1 VQHLRKRVTSL
12 AAYISQQK
20 ENNMADIPTGLMRP
34 EQRKN
39 DMLTM
44 LHKMFGPAPST
55 PRTIEEELQGL
66 DSKELQLVLSTANM
80 VKLAHGFK
88 SNNTQP
94 YIELIRS
101 MYPRLNA
108 RIQRIIAAILD
119 DADPLPAVTDK
130 RATKRDD
137 AIQAVLSEYD
147 SLIASQEAHTEPQ
160 QLELPLDSLDTNEAP
175 SATPEAF
182 VASIA
187 PAAKA
192 VAEEL
197 GIDPRIVIAQA
208 ALETGWGTRVK
219 QNNLFGI
226 KSHGKQD
233 GLMVQTHEVVDGKR
247 IKVRDSFRQY
257 DSYDDSIA
265 DYGSFLQQNKRY
277 EPMLQAATL
286 PEQVEALG
294 KSGYATDPEYAD
306 KVMAIAKSK
315 RLETL

>member
-1 VQHLRKRVTSL
+1 
-12 AAYISQQK
+12 
-20 ENNMADIPTGLMRP
+20 MADIPTGLMRP

-39 DMLTM
+39 DMLTE
-44 LHKMFGPAPST
+44 LRKMFGPAPST
-55 PRTIEEELQGL
+55 QRTLEEELQGL
-66 DSKELQLVLSTANM
+66 DPKELRLVLSTANM

-101 MYPRLNA
+101 MYPRLNV
-108 RIQRIIAAILD
+108 RLKRIIAAILD
-119 DADPLPAVTDK
+119 DADPLPAVPDQ
-130 RATKRDD
+130 RGSERDE
-137 AIQAVLSEYD
+137 AIQAVQSEYD
-147 SLIASQEAHTEPQ
+147 SLTPSQEAHTEPQ
-160 QLELPLDSLDTNEAP
+160 QLELPLDSPDTDDLP
-175 SATPEAF
+175 SAAPEAF
-182 VASIA
+182 VTSIA
-187 PAAKA
+187 PTAKA

-208 ALETGWGTRVK
+208 ALETGWGTSVK
-219 QNNLFGI
+219 GNNLFGI
-226 KSHGKQD
+226 KSHGTED

-257 DSYDDSIA
+257 DNYDDSIA

-277 EPMLQAATL
+277 KPMLQAATL
-286 PEQVEALG
+286 QEQVEALG

-315 RLETL
+315 RLEVL

>member
-1 VQHLRKRVTSL
+1 MT
-12 AAYISQQK
+12 
-20 ENNMADIPTGLMRP
+20 EIPTGLMRP

-39 DMLTM
+39 DILND
-44 LHKMFGPAPST
+44 LRKMFGPAPST
-55 PRTIEEELQGL
+55 PRTLEEELQGL
-66 DSKELQLVLSTANM
+66 DPKELQLVLSTANM

-88 SNNTQP
+88 SNNTEP
-94 YIELIRS
+94 YLELIRS

-108 RIQRIIAAILD
+108 RLQRIIATILD
-119 DADPLPAVTDK
+119 DADPLPAIADQRDTE
-130 RATKRDD
+130 RDD

-147 SLIASQEAHTEPQ
+147 SLMPSQEADTEPE
-160 QLELPLDSLDTNEAP
+160 QLELPLGSPDTDVEP

-187 PAAKA
+187 PTAKA

-197 GIDPRIVIAQA
+197 GIDPRIIIAQA

-219 QNNLFGI
+219 RNNLFGI
-226 KSHGKQD
+226 KSHGKKD
-233 GLMVQTHEVVDGKR
+233 GLMVETHEVVVGKR

-257 DSYDDSIA
+257 DSYDKSIA

-277 EPMLQAATL
+277 KPMLQTAKL
-286 PEQVEALG
+286 REQVEALG
-294 KSGYATDPEYAD
+294 KSGYATDPEYDD

-315 RLETL
+315 RLEAL

>member
-1 VQHLRKRVTSL
+1 
-12 AAYISQQK
+12 
-20 ENNMADIPTGLMRP
+20 MRP
-34 EQRKN
+34 KQRKN
-39 DMLTM
+39 DILND
-44 LHKMFGPAPST
+44 LRKMFGPAPST
-55 PRTIEEELQGL
+55 PRTLEEELQGL
-66 DSKELQLVLSTANM
+66 DPKELQLVLSTANM

-88 SNNTQP
+88 SNNTEP
-94 YIELIRS
+94 YLELIRS

-108 RIQRIIAAILD
+108 RLQRIIAAILD
-119 DADPLPAVTDK
+119 DADPLPAIADQRDTE
-130 RATKRDD
+130 RDD

-147 SLIASQEAHTEPQ
+147 SLMPSQEADTEPE
-160 QLELPLDSLDTNEAP
+160 QLELPLGSPDSDAVP

-187 PAAKA
+187 STAKA

-197 GIDPRIVIAQA
+197 GIDPRVIIAQA
-208 ALETGWGTRVK
+208 ALETGWGTSVK
-219 QNNLFGI
+219 GNNLFGI

-233 GLMVQTHEVVDGKR
+233 GLMVQTHEVVDGER

-257 DSYDDSIA
+257 DNYDDSIA

-277 EPMLQAATL
+277 QPMLQATTL
-286 PEQVEALG
+286 QEQVEALG

>member
-1 VQHLRKRVTSL
+1 
-12 AAYISQQK
+12 
-20 ENNMADIPTGLMRP
+20 MADITTGLMRP

-39 DMLTM
+39 DMLND
-44 LHKMFGPAPST
+44 LRKMFGPAPST
-55 PRTIEEELQGL
+55 PRTLEEELQGL

-88 SNNTQP
+88 RNNTQP
-94 YIELIRS
+94 YLELIRS

-119 DADPLPAVTDK
+119 DADPLPAVPDQ
-130 RATKRDD
+130 RGSERDE
-137 AIQAVLSEYD
+137 AIQAVQSEYD
-147 SLIASQEAHTEPQ
+147 SLTPSQEAHREPQ
-160 QLELPLDSLDTNEAP
+160 QLELPLDSPDTDDLP
-175 SATPEAF
+175 SAAPEAF

-187 PAAKA
+187 PTAKA

-208 ALETGWGTRVK
+208 ALETGWGTSVK
-219 QNNLFGI
+219 GNNLFGI

-247 IKVRDSFRQY
+247 INVRDSFRQY
-257 DSYDDSIA
+257 DSFDDSIA

-277 EPMLQAATL
+277 KPILQAATL
-286 PEQVEALG
+286 QEQVEALG

-315 RLETL
+315 RLEVL

>member
-1 VQHLRKRVTSL
+1 MVET
-12 AAYISQQK
+12 
-20 ENNMADIPTGLMRP
+20 PTGLMRP
-34 EQRKN
+34 QQRKN
-39 DMLTM
+39 DMLTD
-44 LHKMFGPAPST
+44 LRKMFGPAPST
-55 PRTIEEELQGL
+55 PRTLEEELQNL
-66 DSKELQLVLSTANM
+66 KPEELRLVLSTANM

-108 RIQRIIAAILD
+108 RLQRIIAAILE
-119 DADPLPAVTDK
+119 DADPLPAVHN
-130 RATKRDD
+130 KRDTERNE

-147 SLIASQEAHTEPQ
+147 SLMPSQEAHTEPE
-160 QLELPLDSLDTNEAP
+160 QLELPLDKPDTDAGP

-187 PAAKA
+187 PTAKA

-197 GIDPRIVIAQA
+197 GIDPRLIIAQA
-208 ALETGWGTRVK
+208 ALETGWGKSVK
-219 QNNLFGI
+219 GNNVMGI
-226 KSHGKQD
+226 KSHGKED

-257 DSYDDSIA
+257 NSYDESIA

-277 EPMLQAATL
+277 KPMLEAATL
-286 PEQVEALG
+286 QEQVEALG

-315 RLETL
+315 RLEVL

>member
-1 VQHLRKRVTSL
+1 
-12 AAYISQQK
+12 
-20 ENNMADIPTGLMRP
+20 MRP

-39 DMLTM
+39 DMLTD
-44 LHKMFGPAPST
+44 LRKMFGPAPST
-55 PRTIEEELQGL
+55 PRTLEEQLQGL
-66 DSKELQLVLSTANM
+66 EPKELQLVLSTANM

-108 RIQRIIAAILD
+108 RLQRIIAAILD
-119 DADPLPAVTDK
+119 DADPLPAVADM
-130 RATKRDD
+130 RDTERD
-137 AIQAVLSEYD
+137 EAIQAVLSEYD
-147 SLIASQEAHTEPQ
+147 SLIQLQEAHTEPE
-160 QLELPLDSLDTNEAP
+160 QLELPLDSPDTDAAP

-182 VASIA
+182 IESIA
-187 PAAKA
+187 PTAKA

-208 ALETGWGTRVK
+208 ALETGWGTSVK
-219 QNNLFGI
+219 GNNLFGI
-226 KSHGKQD
+226 KSHGKND

-257 DSYDDSIA
+257 DSYDESIA

-277 EPMLQAATL
+277 KPMLQAATL
-286 PEQVEALG
+286 REQVKALG

-315 RLETL
+315 RLEVL

>member
-12 AAYISQQK
+12 AAYTSQQK

-39 DMLTM
+39 DMLTE
-44 LHKMFGPAPST
+44 LRKMFGPAPST
-55 PRTIEEELQGL
+55 QRTLEEELQGL
-66 DSKELQLVLSTANM
+66 DPKELRLVLSTANM

-101 MYPRLNA
+101 MYPRLNV
-108 RIQRIIAAILD
+108 RLKRIIAAILD
-119 DADPLPAVTDK
+119 DADPLPAVPDQ
-130 RATKRDD
+130 RGSERDE
-137 AIQAVLSEYD
+137 AIQAVQSEYD
-147 SLIASQEAHTEPQ
+147 SLTPSQEAHTEPQ
-160 QLELPLDSLDTNEAP
+160 QLELPLPLVSPDTDDLP
-175 SATPEAF
+175 SAAPEAF
-182 VASIA
+182 VTSIA
-187 PAAKA
+187 PTAKA

-208 ALETGWGTRVK
+208 ALETGWGTSVK
-219 QNNLFGI
+219 GNNLFGI
-226 KSHGKQD
+226 KSHGTED

-257 DSYDDSIA
+257 DNYDDSIA

-277 EPMLQAATL
+277 KPMLQAATL
-286 PEQVEALG
+286 Q
-294 KSGYATDPEYAD
+294 
-306 KVMAIAKSK
+306 
-315 RLETL
+315 

>member
-1 VQHLRKRVTSL
+1 
-12 AAYISQQK
+12 
-20 ENNMADIPTGLMRP
+20 MADTPTGLMRP

-39 DMLTM
+39 DMLTD
-44 LHKMFGPAPST
+44 LRKMFGPAPST
-55 PRTIEEELQGL
+55 PRTLEEQLQGL
-66 DSKELQLVLSTANM
+66 DPIELKLVLSTENM

-108 RIQRIIAAILD
+108 RLQRIIAAILD
-119 DADPLPAVTDK
+119 DADPLPAVSDK
-130 RATKRDD
+130 PATERDE

-147 SLIASQEAHTEPQ
+147 SLVPSQEAHTEPE
-160 QLELPLDSLDTNEAP
+160 QLELPLDSPDTNAAS

-187 PAAKA
+187 PTAKA

-208 ALETGWGTRVK
+208 ALETGWGTSVK
-219 QNNLFGI
+219 GNNLFGI
-226 KSHGKQD
+226 KSHGKKD
-233 GLMVQTHEVVDGKR
+233 GLMVQTHEVVDGER

-257 DSYDDSIA
+257 DSYDASIA

-277 EPMLQAATL
+277 KPMLEAATL
-286 PEQVEALG
+286 REQVEALG
-294 KSGYATDPEYAD
+294 KSGYATDPEYAN

-315 RLETL
+315 RLEAL

>member
-1 VQHLRKRVTSL
+1 
-12 AAYISQQK
+12 
-20 ENNMADIPTGLMRP
+20 MADIPTGLMYP

-39 DMLTM
+39 DMLND
-44 LHKMFGPAPST
+44 LRKMFGPAHSN
-55 PRTIEEELQGL
+55 PRTLEEQLQSLKPEELR
-66 DSKELQLVLSTANM
+66 LVLSTANM

-88 SNNTQP
+88 RNNTQP

-108 RIQRIIAAILD
+108 RLQRIIAAILD
-119 DADPLPAVTDK
+119 DADPLPAVPDK
-130 RATKRDD
+130 RDTERDM

-147 SLIASQEAHTEPQ
+147 SLMPSQEAHTEPE
-160 QLELPLDSLDTNEAP
+160 QLELPLGPDTNAAP
-175 SATPEAF
+175 SASPEAF

-187 PAAKA
+187 PTAKA

-208 ALETGWGTRVK
+208 ALETGWGKSVK
-219 QNNLFGI
+219 GNNLFGI
-226 KSHGKQD
+226 KSHGKKD
-233 GLMVQTHEVVDGKR
+233 GLMVQTHEVEDGKR

-257 DSYDDSIA
+257 DSYDESIA
-265 DYGSFLQQNKRY
+265 DYGSFIQQNKRY
-277 EPMLQAATL
+277 KPMLQAATL
-286 PEQVEALG
+286 REQVEALG

-315 RLETL
+315 RLEAL

>member
-1 VQHLRKRVTSL
+1 
-12 AAYISQQK
+12 
-20 ENNMADIPTGLMRP
+20 MADIPTGLMRP

-39 DMLTM
+39 DMLND
-44 LHKMFGPAPST
+44 LRKMFGPAPST
-55 PRTIEEELQGL
+55 PRTLEEELQGL
-66 DSKELQLVLSTANM
+66 DPKELQLVLSTANM

-101 MYPRLNA
+101 MYPRINA
-108 RIQRIIAAILD
+108 RLQRIIAAILD
-119 DADPLPAVTDK
+119 DADPLPAVPDQRGSERDK
-130 RATKRDD
+130 
-137 AIQAVLSEYD
+137 AIQAVLNEYD
-147 SLIASQEAHTEPQ
+147 SLMPSQEAHTEPQ
-160 QLELPLDSLDTNEAP
+160 QLELPLDSPEGDIIP

-286 PEQVEALG
+286 REQVEALG

>member
-1 VQHLRKRVTSL
+1 MRVTSL
-12 AAYISQQK
+12 AAYTSQQK

-34 EQRKN
+34 QQRKN
-39 DMLTM
+39 DMLTE
-44 LHKMFGPAPST
+44 LRKMFGPAPST
-55 PRTIEEELQGL
+55 PRTLEEELQGL
-66 DSKELQLVLSTANM
+66 EPKELQLVLSTANM

-101 MYPRLNA
+101 MYPRINA
-108 RIQRIIAAILD
+108 RLQRIIAAILD
-119 DADPLPAVTDK
+119 DADPLPAVPDQRGSERDK
-130 RATKRDD
+130 
-137 AIQAVLSEYD
+137 AIQAVLNEYD
-147 SLIASQEAHTEPQ
+147 SLTPSQEAHTEPQ
-160 QLELPLDSLDTNEAP
+160 QFELPLDSPPDTDKVP

-257 DSYDDSIA
+257 DSYNESIA

>member
-1 VQHLRKRVTSL
+1 
-12 AAYISQQK
+12 
-20 ENNMADIPTGLMRP
+20 MRP
-34 EQRKN
+34 EQPKN
-39 DMLTM
+39 DMLND
-44 LHKMFGPAPST
+44 LRKMFGPAPST
-55 PRTIEEELQGL
+55 PRTLEEELQGL
-66 DSKELQLVLSTANM
+66 DPKELQLVLSTANM
-80 VKLAHGFK
+80 VKLVHGFK

-101 MYPRLNA
+101 MYPRINA

-119 DADPLPAVTDK
+119 DADPIPAVPDK
-130 RATKRDD
+130 RATERDD

-147 SLIASQEAHTEPQ
+147 SLMPSQEADTEPE
-160 QLELPLDSLDTNEAP
+160 QLELPLGSPDSDAVP

-187 PAAKA
+187 PTAKA

-208 ALETGWGTRVK
+208 ALETGWGTSVK
-219 QNNLFGI
+219 GNNLFGI

-233 GLMVQTHEVVDGKR
+233 GLMVQTHEVVDGER
-247 IKVRDSFRQY
+247 IKVRDNFRQY

-277 EPMLQAATL
+277 KPMLQAATL
-286 PEQVEALG
+286 REQVEALG
-294 KSGYATDPEYAD
+294 KSGYTTDPEYAD

>member
-1 VQHLRKRVTSL
+1 
-12 AAYISQQK
+12 
-20 ENNMADIPTGLMRP
+20 MADIPTGLMRP

-39 DMLTM
+39 DMLTD
-44 LHKMFGPAPST
+44 LRKMFGPAPRT
-55 PRTIEEELQGL
+55 PRTLEEELQSL
-66 DSKELQLVLSTANM
+66 KPEELRLVLSTANM

-108 RIQRIIAAILD
+108 RLQRIIAAILD
-119 DADPLPAVTDK
+119 DADPLPAVPDK
-130 RATKRDD
+130 RATERDE

-147 SLIASQEAHTEPQ
+147 SLMPSKEAHTESE
-160 QLELPLDSLDTNEAP
+160 QLELSLDSPDTDAVP
-175 SATPEAF
+175 STTPEAF

-187 PAAKA
+187 PTAKA

-208 ALETGWGTRVK
+208 ALETGWGTSVK
-219 QNNLFGI
+219 GNNLFGI
-226 KSHGKQD
+226 KSHGKKD
-233 GLMVQTHEVVDGKR
+233 GLMVQTHEVVDGER

-257 DSYDDSIA
+257 DSYDESIA
-265 DYGSFLQQNKRY
+265 DYGSFLKQNKRY
-277 EPMLQAATL
+277 KPILQAATL
-286 PEQVEALG
+286 REQVEALG

-315 RLETL
+315 RLEVL

>member
-1 VQHLRKRVTSL
+1 
-12 AAYISQQK
+12 
-20 ENNMADIPTGLMRP
+20 MRP

-39 DMLTM
+39 DILND
-44 LHKMFGPAPST
+44 LRKMFGPAPST
-55 PRTIEEELQGL
+55 PRTLEEELQGL
-66 DSKELQLVLSTANM
+66 DPKELQLVLSTANM

-88 SNNTQP
+88 SNNTEP
-94 YIELIRS
+94 YLELIRS

-108 RIQRIIAAILD
+108 RLQRIIAAILD
-119 DADPLPAVTDK
+119 DADPLPAIADQRDTE
-130 RATKRDD
+130 RDD

-147 SLIASQEAHTEPQ
+147 SLMPSQEADTEPQ
-160 QLELPLDSLDTNEAP
+160 QLELPLESSVTDVTP

-187 PAAKA
+187 PTAKA

-208 ALETGWGTRVK
+208 ALETGWGTSVK
-219 QNNLFGI
+219 GNNLFGI

-233 GLMVQTHEVVDGKR
+233 GLMVQTHEVVDGER
-247 IKVRDSFRQY
+247 IKVRDNFRQY

-277 EPMLQAATL
+277 QPMLQAATL
-286 PEQVEALG
+286 QEQVAALG
-294 KSGYATDPEYAD
+294 KSGYATDPNYAD
-306 KVMAIAKSK
+306 KVIAIAKSK
-315 RLETL
+315 RLEVL

>member
-1 VQHLRKRVTSL
+1 
-12 AAYISQQK
+12 
-20 ENNMADIPTGLMRP
+20 MAEIPTGLMRR

-39 DMLTM
+39 DMLTD
-44 LHKMFGPAPST
+44 LRKMFGPAPST
-55 PRTIEEELQGL
+55 PRTLEEELQSL
-66 DSKELQLVLSTANM
+66 KPEELRLVLSSASM

-108 RIQRIIAAILD
+108 RLQRMIAAILE
-119 DADPLPAVTDK
+119 DADPIPAVPDE
-130 RATKRDD
+130 RATERDK

-147 SLIASQEAHTEPQ
+147 SFMPSQEAHTEPE
-160 QLELPLDSLDTNEAP
+160 QLELPLDSPDTVAVP
-175 SATPEAF
+175 SATPEEF
-182 VASIA
+182 VASIS
-187 PAAKA
+187 PTAKA

-197 GIDPRIVIAQA
+197 GIDPRLIIAQA
-208 ALETGWGTRVK
+208 ALETGWGKSVK
-219 QNNLFGI
+219 GNSLFGI
-226 KSHGKQD
+226 KSHGKKD
-233 GLMVQTHEVVDGKR
+233 GLMVQTHEVEDGER

-257 DSYDDSIA
+257 DSHDESIA

-277 EPMLQAATL
+277 KPMLEAATL
-286 PEQVEALG
+286 REQVEALG

-315 RLETL
+315 RLEVL

>member
-1 VQHLRKRVTSL
+1 
-12 AAYISQQK
+12 
-20 ENNMADIPTGLMRP
+20 MRP

-39 DMLTM
+39 DMLND
-44 LHKMFGPAPST
+44 LRKMFGPAPST
-55 PRTIEEELQGL
+55 PRTLEEELQGL
-66 DSKELQLVLSTANM
+66 DPKELQLVLSTANM

-101 MYPRLNA
+101 MFPRLNA
-108 RIQRIIAAILD
+108 RLQRIIAAILD
-119 DADPLPAVTDK
+119 DADPIPAVPDQRGTE
-130 RATKRDD
+130 RDE

-147 SLIASQEAHTEPQ
+147 SLMPSQEADTEPQ
-160 QLELPLDSLDTNEAP
+160 QLELPLDSPDTDVEP

-187 PAAKA
+187 PTVKA

-208 ALETGWGTRVK
+208 ALETGWGTSVK
-219 QNNLFGI
+219 GNNLFGI
-226 KSHGKQD
+226 KSHGKKD

-257 DSYDDSIA
+257 DNYDDSIA

-277 EPMLQAATL
+277 KPMLQATTL
-286 PEQVEALG
+286 REQVEALG

-306 KVMAIAKSK
+306 KVMAIATSK
-315 RLETL
+315 RLEVL

>member
-1 VQHLRKRVTSL
+1 MT
-12 AAYISQQK
+12 
-20 ENNMADIPTGLMRP
+20 DIPTGLMQR

-39 DMLTM
+39 DMLND
-44 LHKMFGPAPST
+44 LRKMFGPAPST
-55 PRTIEEELQGL
+55 PRTLEEQLQSLKPEELR
-66 DSKELQLVLSTANM
+66 LVLSSASM

-108 RIQRIIAAILD
+108 RLQRIIAAILD
-119 DADPLPAVTDK
+119 DADPLPAVPDEST
-130 RATKRDD
+130 TKRDE

-147 SLIASQEAHTEPQ
+147 SLMPSQEAQAEPE
-160 QLELPLDSLDTNEAP
+160 QLELPLDSPDTDAVP

-187 PAAKA
+187 PTAKA

-208 ALETGWGTRVK
+208 ALETGWGTSVK
-219 QNNLFGI
+219 GNNLFGI
-226 KSHGKQD
+226 KSHGKKD

-257 DSYDDSIA
+257 DSYDESIA

-277 EPMLQAATL
+277 KPMLQAATL
-286 PEQVEALG
+286 REQVKALG

-315 RLETL
+315 RLEVL